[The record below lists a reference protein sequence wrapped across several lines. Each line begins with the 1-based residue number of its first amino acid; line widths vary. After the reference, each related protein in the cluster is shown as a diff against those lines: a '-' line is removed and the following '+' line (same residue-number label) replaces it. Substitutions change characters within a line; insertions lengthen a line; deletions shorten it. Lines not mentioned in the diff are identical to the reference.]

1 MELMKKKATTRQ
13 RIAIFA
19 TAACV
24 VAGGS
29 AYAIAQDRDFVA
41 DICPPGSHFI
51 VTAPDGSTLEIRR
64 DIRDLPPGAYI
75 TAGGIRVSRDG
86 VVKGGKVECIDP

>member
-1 MELMKKKATTRQ
+1 MELMKKKATMRQ
-13 RIAIFA
+13 RLAIFGV
-19 TAACV
+19 TAVV
-24 VAGGS
+24 VAGGT

-41 DICPPGSHFI
+41 DVCPPGSHFI
-51 VTAPDGSTLEIRR
+51 VTEPDGSTLEIRR